1 LGGNLSSENE
11 LAPTP
16 RGLANRVEPTAN
28 PHNLRTDFADAY
40 SKPLKKIRA
49 LNECIIISK

>member
-1 LGGNLSSENE
+1 
-11 LAPTP
+11 
-16 RGLANRVEPTAN
+16 VEPTAN

-49 LNECIIISK
+49 LKECIIISK